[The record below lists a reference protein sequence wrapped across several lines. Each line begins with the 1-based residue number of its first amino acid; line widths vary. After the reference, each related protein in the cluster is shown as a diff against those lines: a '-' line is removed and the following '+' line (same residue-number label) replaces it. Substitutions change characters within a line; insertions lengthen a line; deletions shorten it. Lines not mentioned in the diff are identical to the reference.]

1 MALIIDTGIAY
12 AYYDRRDD
20 WHSRS
25 VELLGAEP
33 GELVLPSPV
42 IPEIDHL
49 VGTRLGREA
58 RMTFYSGLVEGA
70 YFVADLPRD
79 GYQRALELNEQFADL
94 DLGFVDASVVVIAA
108 RGTADRHD
116 RRARG
121 TADRHDRPPSLRRV
135 AEAVGSGTSSNL
147 DW

>member
-33 GELVLPSPV
+33 GELILPSPV

-94 DLGFVDASVVVIAA
+94 DLGFVDASVVVIADA
-108 RGTADRHD
+108 LGVRRIATTD
-116 RRARG
+116 RRHFGALQKPLG
-121 TADRHDRPPSLRRV
+121 LVLLPT
-135 AEAVGSGTSSNL
+135 
-147 DW
+147 

>member
-1 MALIIDTGIAY
+1 MALIVDTGIAY

-94 DLGFVDASVVVIAA
+94 DLGFVDASVVVIADA
-108 RGTADRHD
+108 LGVRRIATTD
-116 RRARG
+116 RRHFGALQKPLG
-121 TADRHDRPPSLRRV
+121 LVLLPT
-135 AEAVGSGTSSNL
+135 
-147 DW
+147 

>member
-94 DLGFVDASVVVIAA
+94 DLGFVDASVVVIADA
-108 RGTADRHD
+108 LGVRRIATTD
-116 RRARG
+116 RRHFGALQKPLG
-121 TADRHDRPPSLRRV
+121 LVLLPT
-135 AEAVGSGTSSNL
+135 
-147 DW
+147 